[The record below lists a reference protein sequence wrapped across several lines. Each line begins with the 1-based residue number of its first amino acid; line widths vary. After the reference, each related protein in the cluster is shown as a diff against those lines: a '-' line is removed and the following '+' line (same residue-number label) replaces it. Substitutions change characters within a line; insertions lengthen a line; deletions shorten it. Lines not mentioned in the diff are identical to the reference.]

1 MAAPSLRLVST
12 FPPAECAARLE
23 RFVSGDATV
32 SATERP
38 LLGFVSETNLR
49 VRQNTSRR
57 SGAQRALIGTLEPHE
72 GGTLIRARFV
82 MHPAAKWV
90 LRIVGAFFTA
100 AAVFVAAILIE
111 KRDWRSGLIAMTGA
125 AVAALFVDPILL
137 GGHLVQ
143 PSQLDF
149 VKRVLREAIDARD
162 A

>member
-1 MAAPSLRLVST
+1 MAAPFVRLVSP

-23 RFVSGDATV
+23 QFVSGDATTF
-32 SATERP
+32 ATERP
-38 LLGFVSETNLR
+38 LLGFVSQTKLR

-82 MHPAAKWV
+82 MHPAAKWL
-90 LRIVGAFFTA
+90 LRIVGVFF
-100 AAVFVAAILIE
+100 AVNALVVAAIVLE
-111 KRDWRSGLIAMTGA
+111 KHDWRSGLIAITGA
-125 AVAALFVDPILL
+125 AVAALFVGPILL
-137 GGHLVQ
+137 GGHLFQ